1 MPTVSSPFEFFT
13 TAAGLALDGGYIYVG
28 TAGLPAETNPIACFT
43 NFGLTVPISQPLR
56 TSGGRIV
63 SGGSPVSIFIAP
75 TDYSIVIKDK
85 KGVLVYQTTS
95 VASINSIISLA
106 QGGTGATTQAGA
118 LVGLGAL
125 GNATLAKTA
134 NYTVLPAD
142 RGDVVLCNGTFTLS
156 TTAAG
161 TLGDG
166 FCFAVVNTGSG
177 TITVDPN
184 SSELIDGASTKSIT
198 AGQSCFVVCNGTE
211 FRTVGIP
218 APGSITTSMIADG
231 NVTLAK
237 LGADAQPIP
246 SLFSVTATVAT
257 NAMTV
262 GLNSTRIDF
271 RNASLTSGVPTT
283 INATGNLS
291 LVIPAG
297 ATLGTTNAVL
307 SRVVLLCLN
316 NAGTAELAVVNQAGG
331 VNLDETGL
339 ISTTAISASAT
350 SASTIYSTTARTN
363 VPYRVVGF
371 IDSTQATA
379 GQWATAPT
387 LIQGGGGGATAFI
400 LDKVVK
406 SAYAEYTAYTS
417 TASAIPNDNTIPQIT
432 EGLQLIAITYTPV
445 SALNNIILMAT
456 LFAEANGAGRP
467 TIALFDGNTNAIATI
482 AGLCAV
488 GQADQVSLTKRVP
501 AGSTSSRTY
510 SMRVG
515 DGSGTLY
522 VNGTSGGALYGASTC
537 CSLTILEVAP

>member
-43 NFGLTVPISQPLR
+43 NVGLTVPISQPLR

-125 GNATLAKTA
+125 GNATLAKTS

-142 RGDVVLCNGTFTLS
+142 RGDVVLCNGTFTLAI
-156 TTAAG
+156 TAAG

-211 FRTVGIP
+211 FRTVGITTP
-218 APGSITTSMIADG
+218 APGSITLSM
-231 NVTLAK
+231 LA
-237 LGADAQPIP
+237 ADAQPIS
-246 SLFSVTATVAT
+246 SLFSITASVAT
-257 NAMTV
+257 NAMTT

-271 RNASLTSGVPTT
+271 RNASLTSGAPTT

-297 ATLGTTNAVL
+297 ATLGTTNGVL
-307 SRVVLLCLN
+307 SRVILLCIN
-316 NAGTAELAVVNQAGG
+316 NSGTAELAVVNQAGG

-339 ISTTAISASAT
+339 ISTTAISASST

-371 IDSTQATA
+371 VDSTQATA

-406 SAYAEYTAYTS
+406 SAYADYTTYTS

-456 LFAEANGAGRP
+456 LFAEGNGAGRP

-482 AGLCAV
+482 AGLSTV
-488 GQADQVSLTKRVP
+488 NQADQVSLTKRVP

-522 VNGTSGGALYGASTC
+522 VNGTNAGQLYGASVC
-537 CSLTILEVAP
+537 SSLTILEVAP

>member
-43 NFGLTVPISQPLR
+43 NVGLTVPISQPLR

-156 TTAAG
+156 ITAAS

-218 APGSITTSMIADG
+218 APGSITTSM
-231 NVTLAK
+231 LA
-237 LGADAQPIP
+237 ADAQ
-246 SLFSVTATVAT
+246 FTDT
-257 NAMTV
+257 
-262 GLNSTRIDF
+262 TRIDVASAATVDLSTLAPNTRNINITGTTTITGF
-271 RNASLTSGVPTT
+271 TIAVGRLYFVRFNSALTLTNNASIITQTGANITTAAGDTCIIRATATNTVEVLCYAKLLVRGASVASTSGTSIDFTGLPSWVKRITIQFSGVSTTGSSSYQVQIGSGSFSTSGYSSVSGGGSNAGAVGCTGLTSGFAVTGGT
-283 INATGNLS
+283 FTGANAFTGALVLTMITNNTFVMQGNLC
-291 LVIPAG
+291 ID
-297 ATLGTTNAVL
+297 GTTVFL
-307 SRVVLLCLN
+307 SA
-316 NAGTAELAVVNQAGG
+316 AGV
-331 VNLDETGL
+331 
-339 ISTTAISASAT
+339 S
-350 SASTIYSTTARTN
+350 
-363 VPYRVVGF
+363 
-371 IDSTQATA
+371 
-379 GQWATAPT
+379 PT
-387 LIQGGGGGATAFI
+387 L
-400 LDKVVK
+400 
-406 SAYAEYTAYTS
+406 
-417 TASAIPNDNTIPQIT
+417 
-432 EGLQLIAITYTPV
+432 
-445 SALNNIILMAT
+445 
-456 LFAEANGAGRP
+456 
-467 TIALFDGNTNAIATI
+467 
-482 AGLCAV
+482 
-488 GQADQVSLTKRVP
+488 
-501 AGSTSSRTY
+501 
-510 SMRVG
+510 
-515 DGSGTLY
+515 
-522 VNGTSGGALYGASTC
+522 GGALDRVRITTVGGTDTFDAG
-537 CSLTILEVAP
+537 TINIMYEG